1 MTFTTL
7 PPEPVDQPVVTPSS
21 LSWLKSI
28 AGELAT
34 ATLTRL
40 DQTLPWYRDMPPAR
54 RAAIGSVAQNGIT
67 SFIQWYED
75 PSSQPW
81 VAADV
86 FGSAPRELLRS
97 ISLQE
102 TLQVIRVVVEMV
114 EELVV
119 KEHPELHE
127 AILRYSRDIAFSA
140 ADVYAKA
147 AEARGLWDA
156 RLEALVV
163 DSVISGESSQEI
175 SSRVAALGWRADG
188 QVAVLLGTT
197 PKDPDPDAIRK
208 IARKSKCDVLIG
220 IQGRRQ
226 VVVIGLLESSGD
238 AQLEI
243 TQLAYLIEGLFAM
256 GPLVLGPVVPTVS
269 EASRSARAAL
279 AANSV
284 AATTSFS
291 HRPILA
297 DELLPE
303 RALAGDQLAKATLLQ
318 SLYHPIADASTELL
332 NTLKTYLECGRSL
345 EATSKVLFVHAN
357 TVRYRLRRIQ
367 EILGE
372 DATDPRTA
380 FVLQIAL
387 ALGAISDSETGVKR
401 D

>member
-1 MTFTTL
+1 
-7 PPEPVDQPVVTPSS
+7 VVTPSS

-40 DQTLPWYRDMPPAR
+40 DQTLPWYKDMPPAR

-156 RLEALVV
+156 RLEASVV

-175 SSRVAALGWRADG
+175 SSRVAALGRRADG

-197 PKDPDPDAIRK
+197 PKEPDPDAIRK

-226 VVVIGLLESSGD
+226 VVVIGLIEQTTD
-238 AQLEI
+238 AQFEI
-243 TQLAYLIEGLFAM
+243 TQLAYLIEGLFAN
-256 GPLVLGPVVPTVS
+256 GPLVLGPVVATVS
-269 EASRSARAAL
+269 EASRSGKAAL

-303 RALAGDQLAKATLLQ
+303 RALAGDPLAKQTLLQ
-318 SLYHPIADASTELL
+318 VLYHPIADTSTELL

-367 EILGE
+367 EILGA
-372 DATDPRTA
+372 DATDPRVA
-380 FVLQIAL
+380 FVLQVAL
-387 ALGAISDSETGVKR
+387 SLGAIADSESGVRR